1 MKQVIC
7 PNCSQKCIRHGVL
20 KSGSQRWFCK
30 SCKIAFTNK
39 LSTALRGKAPIIA
52 MKNAFRKTRLQSAII
67 GALFIRK
74 TGLQRAIVG
83 YFLFFVYKFIFKTIY
98 IMRGILM

>member
-39 LSTALRGKAPIIA
+39 LSTAGKELHLFLYKCQY
-52 MKNAFRKTRLQSAII
+52 KNVQK
-67 GALFIRK
+67 
-74 TGLQRAIVG
+74 
-83 YFLFFVYKFIFKTIY
+83 
-98 IMRGILM
+98 